1 MSQLLQ
7 GLFDG
12 ISVGAL
18 YAALA
23 MALALV
29 FRGTSVLN
37 FAQAD
42 IAMVTVF
49 VFYSIYVA
57 DGQWWFAV
65 PAAVAAGVVIALIV
79 ERLVLRPLTGQP
91 LFTVV
96 MATIGLSTMLL
107 GLAGIIWGHDTQSLD
122 LFQGSV
128 IVGPVVM
135 LHSRLF
141 AIVVAVVT
149 LVGLLAF
156 LRFSRHGLAMRA
168 TAISGDHAQLMGIR
182 ITRSHALIWII
193 AAVISFGAGLAI
205 GGTQFVSTGMGAFIL
220 LVFPALI
227 LGGLDSI
234 GGAFLGG
241 LMIGVITSLVS
252 SYGGALLGGWAQGV
266 EDSLT
271 YLLTFLILMVRPYG
285 LFGTKEIERV

>member
-1 MSQLLQ
+1 MTQLLQ
-7 GLFDG
+7 TLFDG

-18 YAALA
+18 YASLG

-29 FRGTSVLN
+29 FRGTGVLN
-37 FAQAD
+37 FAQGD

-49 VFYSIYVA
+49 VFYSIFVI
-57 DGQWWFAV
+57 DGQWWFAIL
-65 PAAVAAGVVIALIV
+65 AAVLVGILMALMV
-79 ERLVLRPLTGQP
+79 ERLVLRPLNGQP

-96 MATIGLSTMLL
+96 MATIGLSTMLV
-107 GLAGIIWGHDTQSLD
+107 GIAGIIWGHDTKALNIFEGSSELGSL
-122 LFQGSV
+122 
-128 IVGPVVM
+128 VM
-135 LHSRLF
+135 LHSRIF
-141 AIVVAVVT
+141 AILVAVVT
-149 LVGLLAF
+149 LVSLLAF
-156 LRFSRHGLAMRA
+156 LRLSRQGLAMRA

-193 AAVISFGAGLAI
+193 AALISFGAGLSI
-205 GGTQFVSTGMGAFIL
+205 GGMQFMSTGMGAFLL

-234 GGAFLGG
+234 GGAFIGG
-241 LMIGVITSLVS
+241 LTIGLITALVS
-252 SYGGALLGGWAQGV
+252 TYGSYVLGDWAQGV

-271 YLLTFLILMVRPYG
+271 YVLTFLILMVRPYG